1 MRISRITL
9 IALLTSFVVI
19 SGMTVLS
26 AQDEKASDKASITG
40 EVVDAAC
47 YMTRG
52 AKGEKHKACAIT
64 CAKKGNPMGILED
77 GTDKLFISL
86 KPNEDLMAHMAETV
100 TVMGTVVEKGGVR
113 GIDIS
118 KVTAAN

>member
-1 MRISRITL
+1 MRISRTVL
-9 IALLTSFVVI
+9 IALLASVIVV

-26 AQDEKASDKASITG
+26 AQDKKASDKTSITG
-40 EVVDAAC
+40 EVVDTAC

-52 AKGEKHKACAIT
+52 AKGEKHKACAIS
-64 CAKKGNPMGILED
+64 CAKRGNPLGILEN

-86 KPNEDLMAHMAETV
+86 KPNEDLLAHMAEMV